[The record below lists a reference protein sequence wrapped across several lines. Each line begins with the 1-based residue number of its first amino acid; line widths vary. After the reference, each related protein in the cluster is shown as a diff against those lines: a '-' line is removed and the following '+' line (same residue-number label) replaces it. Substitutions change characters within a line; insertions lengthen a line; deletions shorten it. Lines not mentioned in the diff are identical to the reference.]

1 MTWLRS
7 DASALMAGATL
18 VARNLATSPTRRAFL
33 SRRGARGAAGRTRA
47 LQPMMTLSS
56 GGEWQS
62 EASRATTTYQP
73 HLFQPAHPD
82 DRGGG
87 GGALGGGTSAA
98 NECTGASPAGVETP
112 VSTEGEGTAKC
123 PRSKDTVNSRCAN
136 CDTGGPVRKCSQCR
150 VKHYCGRV
158 CQRVS
163 RAYSARKS
171 RARACSRMTDD
182 GLAAPLPPPGALHV
196 RWAQEGL
203 PGDGA
208 R

>member
-1 MTWLRS
+1 MDHTTPTTPTTGQ
-7 DASALMAGATL
+7 A
-18 VARNLATSPTRRAFL
+18 ARTERTGQPAAEPEVQPELNPPPTS
-33 SRRGARGAAGRTRA
+33 
-47 LQPMMTLSS
+47 SS
-56 GGEWQS
+56 
-62 EASRATTTYQP
+62 ATTTYQP

-98 NECTGASPAGVETP
+98 NECTGASPAGVETQT

-136 CDTGGPVRKCSQCR
+136 CDTAGPVRKCSNCR

-203 PGDGA
+203 FGDGA